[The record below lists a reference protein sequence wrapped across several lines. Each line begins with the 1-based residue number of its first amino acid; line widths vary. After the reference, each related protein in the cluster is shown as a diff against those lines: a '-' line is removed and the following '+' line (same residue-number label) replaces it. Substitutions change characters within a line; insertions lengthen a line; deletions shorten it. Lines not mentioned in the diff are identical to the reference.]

1 MGTKP
6 VLVVHGGAWAIPDEF
21 AERSILGVKNA
32 VKSGFA
38 VLEMGGSSMKAVE
51 IAVRALED
59 DTVFDA
65 GHGAVLNADG
75 YVELDAII
83 MNGKTLAAGAVS
95 CIRNISNLVIF
106 ACSVLEK
113 TPYVMLT
120 GMGANQFA
128 EKLGIPQVPVEELVT
143 DHAKAEWEQYRK
155 YKQTVKSLFN
165 TELVH
170 DTVGAVAIDCEGNM
184 ACATSTG
191 GITNK
196 MVGRVG
202 DTPVIGSGGY
212 ADNLVGAVSATGHGE
227 SIMKVTLARLILFH
241 MEQGDPG
248 SNSCPGAG
256 TRAWMSCIPG
266 KTPEEAADSALHYME
281 KRVHGRG
288 GVIVVS
294 KTGEWTA
301 RFTTKQMAWAGIK
314 EGVLMYG
321 LNPGETIQEIIKP
334 SK

>member
-1 MGTKP
+1 MSTKP

-95 CIRNISNLVIF
+95 CIRNISNPVTF
-106 ACSVLEK
+106 ACSVLKK

-120 GMGANQFA
+120 GTGANQFA

-241 MEQGDPG
+241 MEQDLHTTRSSMCG
-248 SNSCPGAG
+248 S
-256 TRAWMSCIPG
+256 
-266 KTPEEAADSALHYME
+266 LHYCAE
-281 KRVHGRG
+281 V
-288 GVIVVS
+288 
-294 KTGEWTA
+294 GEQPSLRHQLLPSLPDPVEA
-301 RFTTKQMAWAGIK
+301 FLQVKLQRKLQILLFTIWRRESMD
-314 EGVLMYG
+314 
-321 LNPGETIQEIIKP
+321 GEEL
-334 SK
+334 

>member
-1 MGTKP
+1 MGTNP

-51 IAVRALED
+51 IAVQALED
-59 DTVFDA
+59 DIVFDA

-95 CIRNISNLVIF
+95 CIRNISNPVTF

-120 GMGANQFA
+120 GTGANQFA

-202 DTPVIGSGGY
+202 DTPIIGSGGY

-256 TRAWMSCIPG
+256 TCAWVSCIPDLHTTRSSMYG
-266 KTPEEAADSALHYME
+266 TLHYCAE
-281 KRVHGRG
+281 V
-288 GVIVVS
+288 
-294 KTGEWTA
+294 GEQPPLRHRLLKSPPEPVEA
-301 RFTTKQMAWAGIK
+301 FLQVKLQRKLQILLFTIWRRESM
-314 EGVLMYG
+314 V
-321 LNPGETIQEIIKP
+321 GEEL
-334 SK
+334 

>member
-6 VLVVHGGAWAIPDEF
+6 VLVVHGGAWAVPDEF
-21 AERSILGVKNA
+21 TERSILGVKNA

-51 IAVRALED
+51 MAVQALED

-95 CIRNISNLVIF
+95 CIRNISNPVTF

-120 GMGANQFA
+120 GLGANQFA
-128 EKLGIPQVPVEELVT
+128 EKLGIPQVPAEELVT

-241 MEQGDPG
+241 MEQDLQTTRSSMCG
-248 SNSCPGAG
+248 S
-256 TRAWMSCIPG
+256 
-266 KTPEEAADSALHYME
+266 LHYCAE
-281 KRVHGRG
+281 V
-288 GVIVVS
+288 
-294 KTGEWTA
+294 GEQPPLRHQLLTSLPDPVEPFLQVKLQ
-301 RFTTKQMAWAGIK
+301 RKLQILLFTIWRRESMD
-314 EGVLMYG
+314 
-321 LNPGETIQEIIKP
+321 GEEL
-334 SK
+334 

>member
-32 VKSGFA
+32 VKNGFA

-59 DTVFDA
+59 DAVFDA

-95 CIRNISNLVIF
+95 CIRNISNPVTF

-120 GMGANQFA
+120 GTGANQFA

-256 TRAWMSCIPG
+256 TRAWVSCFPS

-281 KRVHGRG
+281 RRVHGRG

-301 RFTTKQMAWAGIK
+301 RFTTKRMAWAGIK

>member
-1 MGTKP
+1 MGTNP

-95 CIRNISNLVIF
+95 CIRNISNPVAF

-184 ACATSTG
+184 VCATSTG

-248 SNSCPGAG
+248 SNFCPGAG
-256 TRAWMSCIPG
+256 TCAWVSCILG
-266 KTPEEAADSALHYME
+266 KTPEEAADSSLHYME

-288 GVIVVS
+288 GVIIVS

-301 RFTTKQMAWAGIK
+301 RFTTKRMAWAGIK

-321 LNPGETIQEIIKP
+321 LNPGETIQEIINPPK
-334 SK
+334 

>member
-6 VLVVHGGAWAIPDEF
+6 VLVVHGGAWAIPDDL

-32 VKSGFA
+32 VTNGFA

-51 IAVRALED
+51 VAVQTLED

-95 CIRNISNLVIF
+95 CIKNISNPVTF

-113 TPYVMLT
+113 TPHVMLT
-120 GMGANQFA
+120 GTGANQFA

-143 DHAKAEWEQYRK
+143 EHAKAEWEQYRK
-155 YKQTVKSLFN
+155 YKHTVKSLFN

-170 DTVGAVAIDCEGNM
+170 DTVGAVAIDYEGNV

-202 DTPVIGSGGY
+202 DTPLIGSGGY

-241 MEQGDPG
+241 MEQADTATLTCSTPG
-248 SNSCPGAG
+248 SPQAPIRRRRVAPCLWDKLLEDLILVSEQ
-256 TRAWMSCIPG
+256 T
-266 KTPEEAADSALHYME
+266 EARLTAQQEQKDAHRRGE
-281 KRVHGRG
+281 QGQRRVEQRLL
-288 GVIVVS
+288 
-294 KTGEWTA
+294 K
-301 RFTTKQMAWAGIK
+301 
-314 EGVLMYG
+314 
-321 LNPGETIQEIIKP
+321 
-334 SK
+334 

>member
-6 VLVVHGGAWAIPDEF
+6 VLVVHGGAWAIPDDF

-32 VKSGFA
+32 VRNGFA

-95 CIRNISNLVIF
+95 CIRNISNPVTF

-113 TPYVMLT
+113 TPHVMLT
-120 GMGANQFA
+120 GTGANQFA
-128 EKLGIPQVPVEELVT
+128 EKLGIPRVPVEELVT
-143 DHAKAEWEQYRK
+143 VHAKAEWEQYRK

-165 TELVH
+165 TEFIH
-170 DTVGAVAIDCEGNM
+170 DTVGAVAIDCEGNV

-202 DTPVIGSGGY
+202 DTPLIGSGGY
-212 ADNLVGAVSATGHGE
+212 ADNLIGAVSATGHGE

-241 MEQGDPG
+241 MEQG
-248 SNSCPGAG
+248 
-256 TRAWMSCIPG
+256 
-266 KTPEEAADSALHYME
+266 KTPKEAADSALHYME

-301 RFTTKQMAWAGIK
+301 RFTTKRMAWAGIK
-314 EGVLMYG
+314 EGMLIYG

-334 SK
+334 PK